1 MGDGS
6 IKNVHTLAHAT
17 RNERGELEYIGAVQ
31 DVTERRR
38 SEDALN
44 KVRSEL
50 AHVARVTTL
59 GALTASIAHEVNQ
72 PLSGIV
78 TNASTSLRMLADDPP
93 NIEGARETARR
104 TIRDANR
111 ASEVIA
117 RLRALFGK
125 KAPAME
131 GVDLNE
137 AIREVV
143 ALAASEFQR
152 DRVAI
157 RSELATDLPS
167 TQGDRVQLQQ
177 VVLNLLRNARDA
189 MLGANGGPLS
199 VVIKTACDDGGVR
212 LTVTDSGV
220 GVESPDRLFD
230 AFYSTKSDGM
240 GIGLWVSRSIIES
253 HRGRIW
259 AERNEGPGT
268 TFGLWLPRVEC
279 SSQS

>member
-1 MGDGS
+1 
-6 IKNVHTLAHAT
+6 
-17 RNERGELEYIGAVQ
+17 
-31 DVTERRR
+31 
-38 SEDALN
+38 
-44 KVRSEL
+44 
-50 AHVARVTTL
+50 
-59 GALTASIAHEVNQ
+59 
-72 PLSGIV
+72 
-78 TNASTSLRMLADDPP
+78 
-93 NIEGARETARR
+93 
-104 TIRDANR
+104 
-111 ASEVIA
+111 VIA

-177 VVLNLLRNARDA
+177 VVHNLLRNARDA
-189 MLGANGGPLS
+189 MLGANGDPRS
-199 VVIKTACDDGGVR
+199 VVIKTACDDGGLR

-220 GVESPDRLFD
+220 GVESLERIFD
-230 AFYSTKSDGM
+230 AFYSTKSNGM

-259 AERNEGPGT
+259 AEPNEGPGT

>member
-1 MGDGS
+1 
-6 IKNVHTLAHAT
+6 L
-17 RNERGELEYIGAVQ
+17 
-31 DVTERRR
+31 
-38 SEDALN
+38 
-44 KVRSEL
+44 
-50 AHVARVTTL
+50 
-59 GALTASIAHEVNQ
+59 
-72 PLSGIV
+72 
-78 TNASTSLRMLADDPP
+78 
-93 NIEGARETARR
+93 RR

-143 ALAASEFQR
+143 ALAANEFQR

-167 TQGDRVQLQQ
+167 TQGDR
-177 VVLNLLRNARDA
+177 
-189 MLGANGGPLS
+189 
-199 VVIKTACDDGGVR
+199 
-212 LTVTDSGV
+212 
-220 GVESPDRLFD
+220 
-230 AFYSTKSDGM
+230 
-240 GIGLWVSRSIIES
+240 WVSRSIIES
-253 HRGRIW
+253 NRGRIW